1 MIKVPVQKTKA
12 VEIKIEIAQEAYK
25 EYAAQFGKGQSLER
39 LCERGGFSWYEL
51 ASLLYDRIKR
61 LEGVPKV

>member
-1 MIKVPVQKTKA
+1 MTKVPVQKTRA
-12 VEIKIEIAQEAYK
+12 VDINIEIAQEAHK